1 MVMYNIIMMTSYI
14 TIFAVAMLTG
24 VSGQVFDPAFN
35 QHFDVYNTFLAQYHR
50 NYDHDEYL
58 ECFPIFMENMK
69 FVEYLNQE

>member
-24 VSGQVFDPAFN
+24 DSGQVFDPAFN